1 MWMNV
6 ALFAVHTCQH
16 LWVTPVAS
24 ICRQGVSGTRQW
36 QYSCRRPVNQNTLSW
51 CVLRLRYPSLLTV
64 LQLFIE
70 YSTKLQLPFFGSGC
84 AHVRNFQNVSPQQSP
99 LPEHLWV
106 CHRQCRDLLD
116 ITGVMVHFRYYK
128 KKQSRYCPA
137 WTHPCTDR
145 SEIELASVSMQHRV
159 PAKCHPDWSTY
170 GRMAADKPVFDV

>member
-128 KKQSRYCPA
+128 KKTKSLLSGLDPPM
-137 WTHPCTDR
+137 HR
-145 SEIELASVSMQHRV
+145 SEWNWTR
-159 PAKCHPDWSTY
+159 KCVHATPGPCQMSSRLVNIWENG
-170 GRMAADKPVFDV
+170 GR